1 MSAAVTS
8 SFANN
13 INQRLEW
20 LGTVLS
26 NIDTEDQD
34 IRDVAPRIMD
44 VLSQRLQ
51 GAYMQISEETPAE
64 AERLRTVSALYKKVG
79 EVRKMAG

>member
-51 GAYMQISEETPAE
+51 GAYMQISETQP
-64 AERLRTVSALYKKVG
+64 RDMNVLRQMSGLNGQIG
-79 EVRKMAG
+79 EVRRLVG